1 MTTPDMPRAKLPF
14 VSRRP
19 NDGAARE
26 TTMSHSIRRATGL
39 TTAAVILMA
48 ATLPTAA
55 EAQRHRAEPQ
65 LQVSYVTDGN
75 LTCEQLTGEITRM
88 EEIAGISAENAQN
101 AQTQGALVDGAV
113 SVGVTAAAYSG
124 VLGAVP
130 GLGLFANMAGQAAR
144 RNGEARARAE
154 AERIRIAEQRHSL
167 LTGIYQ
173 GRRCGVP
180 PSPAMVEAAMPASPG
195 DPSPA
200 EAAPTPATLQLA
212 NVQST
217 APAAT
222 EGEDQ

>member
-1 MTTPDMPRAKLPF
+1 M
-14 VSRRP
+14 
-19 NDGAARE
+19 N
-26 TTMSHSIRRATGL
+26 HSIRRATGL

-48 ATLPTAA
+48 ASLPNAA
-55 EAQRHRAEPQ
+55 QAQRRQAEPQ

-75 LTCEQLTGEITRM
+75 LSCEQLTAEITRM
-88 EEIAGISAENAQN
+88 EEIAGISAANAQN

-167 LTGIYQ
+167 LRGIYQ
-173 GRRCGVP
+173 GRQC
-180 PSPAMVEAAMPASPG
+180 A
-195 DPSPA
+195 
-200 EAAPTPATLQLA
+200 
-212 NVQST
+212 
-217 APAAT
+217 APAAPPVIETALSGPPATIADTATAGAAAASTAEPTPTT
-222 EGEDQ
+222 EGGAPATTQGEGQ